1 MPTSPNVVS
10 SPKRKILVVDDNRP
24 AAMSLTWAME
34 TQGYDV
40 MTCFDGPSAVSMA
53 DDFLPQVILL
63 DIGMPVM
70 DGLEVCRRIRADPLL
85 HGTAVYAQTGWG
97 DAEMRKQTREAGF
110 DQHITKPI
118 NLDALL
124 LLIESVE
131 RIPH

>member
-1 MPTSPNVVS
+1 MPPSLNIISP
-10 SPKRKILVVDDNRP
+10 PRTKILVVDDNRP

-40 MTCFDGPSAVSMA
+40 MTCFDGPEALSIA

-85 HGTAVYAQTGWG
+85 SGTVVYAQTAWG
-97 DAEMRKQTREAGF
+97 DALMRKQTREAGF
-110 DQHITKPI
+110 DRHITKPI
-118 NLDALL
+118 NLDSLL
-124 LLIESVE
+124 VLIESDE
-131 RIPH
+131 QRCH